1 MSIRKIFLTGLCLVL
16 GACSSDF
23 FLIHNGNMP
32 SQERI
37 NQIKTGQSKE
47 EVAYILGS
55 PSLKTG
61 LNENNWIYMSSTTK
75 KVAFLN
81 GKEIERDILALTF
94 KDDTLSKIEKFDL
107 SDANDIA
114 VDQDETKQVEENV
127 GFFRKYF
134 GGVGQYQMFGKGD
147 EKGL

>member
-61 LNENNWIYMSSTTK
+61 LNENNRIYMSSTTK

>member
-16 GACSSDF
+16 GACSSDL

-37 NQIKTGQSKE
+37 NQIQTGQSKE

-61 LNENNWIYMSSTTK
+61 LNDDNWIYMSSTTK

-114 VDQDETKQVEENV
+114 VDKDETKQVEENV

>member
-61 LNENNWIYMSSTTK
+61 LNDDNWIYMSSTTK

>member
-16 GACSSDF
+16 GACSSDL
-23 FLIHNGNMP
+23 FLVHNGNMP

-61 LNENNWIYMSSTTK
+61 LNDDNWIYMSSTTK

-114 VDQDETKQVEENV
+114 VDKDETKQVEENV

>member
-1 MSIRKIFLTGLCLVL
+1 MSIRKIFFIGLCLVL
-16 GACSSDF
+16 GACSSDL
-23 FLIHNGNMP
+23 FLVHNGNMP

-61 LNENNWIYMSSTTK
+61 LNDDNWIYMSSTTK

-114 VDQDETKQVEENV
+114 VDKDETKQVEENV